1 MKMPLGRN
9 HSLLETIMA
18 LIGQSPIVVAKPLAN
33 LPAGFTEVDVMVLD
47 WIAAEGRRIRADYA
61 LH

>member
-1 MKMPLGRN
+1 MKILIGHDR
-9 HSLLETIMA
+9 SLLETLLA
-18 LIGQSPIVVAKPLAN
+18 LIGQSPIAIAKPFAD
-33 LPAGFTEVDVMVLD
+33 LPAGFTEVDVTVLD

>member
-1 MKMPLGRN
+1 MKMPLGRDR
-9 HSLLETIMA
+9 SLLETIMA
-18 LIGQSPIVVAKPLAN
+18 LIGQSPIVVAKPLGN

-47 WIAAEGRRIRADYA
+47 WIAAEGRDITRNHA

>member
-1 MKMPLGRN
+1 MGHDR
-9 HSLLETIMA
+9 SLLETITT
-18 LIGQSPIVVAKPLAN
+18 LIGLSQIAIARPIGN